1 MDPKTL
7 AQAHEKTLERIHAA
21 CQAAGRDGED
31 VALLAVSKT
40 RSVAA
45 VAALAGLGQR
55 AFGENY
61 VSEGVEKIEALA
73 DQDLIW
79 HFIGPIQSN
88 KTRLLAEHFDWVHS
102 VDRVKLV
109 NRLHDQRPT
118 SKPPL
123 NILIQV
129 NLDGEDQKAGCAPD
143 NIPALAEA
151 IDARP
156 QLRLRGLMSIPA
168 VRDDHNDQRAVFAE
182 LKRLFDG
189 LQANHPGI
197 DTLSAG
203 MSNDLEAAIA
213 EGANLVRVG
222 TALFGPRQTG

>member
-7 AQAHEKTLERIHAA
+7 ALAHDKTLERIQAA

-40 RSVAA
+40 RSAAA

-88 KTRLLAEHFDWVHS
+88 KTRLLAEHFD
-102 VDRVKLV
+102 L
-109 NRLHDQRPT
+109 NDQRPT

-156 QLRLRGLMSIPA
+156 QLRLRGLMAIPA

-189 LQANHPGI
+189 LQTNHPGI